1 MYGHIIIMYFLV
13 LSGTVF
19 STIIFSNQSVYA
31 HTFSEDENALYLTMI
46 HRVQAEL
53 QILRN
58 NILNNNLT
66 SSVQH
71 ASLATEL
78 LNQNDPVVNLTL
90 RKESKSCK

>member
-19 STIIFSNQSVYA
+19 STIIFSNRSVYA

-53 QILRN
+53 QIVRN
-58 NILNNNLT
+58 NLLSNNNLT

-71 ASLATEL
+71 ANLATEL
-78 LNQNDPVVNLTL
+78 L
-90 RKESKSCK
+90 SK